1 MSIKSRWLA
10 GTVAATAM
18 AAFAAG
24 GLSWSLA
31 HAAPNSLGPV
41 ALTNASPPSFADL
54 IQHVAPAV
62 VSIDVTLT
70 PAAENVALQEDEGAP
85 DEGQDSGGPEVGGRS
100 SGGVSPFQFFFG
112 APGAQGQGQGN
123 PFAGIPGF
131 PGFGQGGGAP
141 LKEQATASGFFISPD
156 GYIVTN
162 NHVVQGATS
171 ITVRLADQ
179 RQFKAR
185 LIGRDPATDLAVI
198 KIDGTGFTYVNF
210 EDKAQPRVGDWVVA
224 VGNPYDLGGT
234 ATAGIVSA
242 LARPNVSQSSFVDY
256 MQIDAP
262 INRGN
267 SGGPTFDV
275 YGRVVGVNAAIY
287 SPSGGSVGIGFAIP
301 ADVAES
307 VTRQLIAHG
316 HVSRGYIGA
325 EIQGITPDIAASLGI
340 RPGEGALVAQL
351 TPGGPAER
359 GGLKVGDVIVGV
371 DGQPVHTASALTQRV
386 AMVGAGQ
393 ALQLQILRD
402 GHPTTIALRA
412 ALRPS
417 EAQLASADLG
427 AAGGGDGAAA
437 EESARILGMR
447 LTPLDPQT
455 RQRYGLADST
465 SGVLVQGVGADSDA
479 AAKGLHP
486 GDVIVRAGDRRV
498 TSSADVASAV
508 ADARRTGR
516 HDVLLLVSRNGRT
529 VFIPVGVQSARG

>member
-1 MSIKSRWLA
+1 MSIKQRWIA
-10 GTVAATAM
+10 GSAAVVAITGC
-18 AAFAAG
+18 AAG
-24 GLSWSLA
+24 GLGWSMA
-31 HAAPNSLGPV
+31 HAAPNSVAPI
-41 ALTNASPPSFADL
+41 ALTYASPPSFADL
-54 IQHVAPAV
+54 IQRVAPAV
-62 VSIDVTLT
+62 VSIDVTLK
-70 PAAENVALQEDEGAP
+70 PSAENVALQEEGGQE
-85 DEGQDSGGPEVGGRS
+85 EGGQSFGGP
-100 SGGVSPFQFFFG
+100 SPFQFFFG
-112 APGAQGQGQGN
+112 APGQPS

-131 PGFGQGGGAP
+131 PGSGPGGAP

-171 ITVRLADQ
+171 ITVRLADH

-198 KIDGTGFTYVNF
+198 KVDGAGFTYVNF
-210 EDKAQPRVGDWVVA
+210 EDKARPRVGDWVVA

-242 LARPNVSQSSFVDY
+242 LARPNISQSSFVDY

-287 SPSGGSVGIGFAIP
+287 TPSGGSVGIGFAIP

-340 RPGEGALVAQL
+340 RPDEGALVAEL

-359 GGLKVGDVIVGV
+359 GGLKVGDVVVGV
-371 DGQPVHTASALTQRV
+371 DGQAVHTPSALTQRV
-386 AMVGAGQ
+386 ALVGAGQ
-393 ALQLQILRD
+393 TIQVQVLRD
-402 GHPTTIALRA
+402 GRPLTVSVRA
-412 ALRPS
+412 ALRPP
-417 EAQLASADLG
+417 EAQLASTDLG
-427 AAGGGDGAAA
+427 SAEGGDAAA
-437 EESARILGMR
+437 EESARILGMH
-447 LTPLDPQT
+447 LAPVDPET
-455 RQRYGLADST
+455 RERYGLASST
-465 SGVLVQGVGADSDA
+465 SGVVVQGVAADSDA

-486 GDVIVRAGDRRV
+486 GDVIVRAGERKV
-498 TSSADVASAV
+498 ASSADVASAV

-516 HDVLLLVSRNGRT
+516 NDVLFLVSRNGRT
-529 VFIPVGVQSARG
+529 IFIPVGVKSAQG

>member
-1 MSIKSRWLA
+1 MSIKRRWIA
-10 GTVAATAM
+10 GSAAVVSITAC
-18 AAFAAG
+18 AAG
-24 GLSWSLA
+24 GLGWSMA
-31 HAAPNSLGPV
+31 HAAPNSVGPV
-41 ALTNASPPSFADL
+41 ALAYASPPSFADL
-54 IQHVAPAV
+54 IQRVAPAV
-62 VSIDVTLT
+62 VSIDVTLK
-70 PAAENVALQEDEGAP
+70 PSAENVALQEEGGQE
-85 DEGQDSGGPEVGGRS
+85 EGGQEARSFGGP
-100 SGGVSPFQFFFG
+100 SPFQFFFG
-112 APGAQGQGQGN
+112 APGQPS

-131 PGFGQGGGAP
+131 PGSGQGGGAP

-171 ITVRLADQ
+171 ITVRLADH

-198 KIDGTGFTYVNF
+198 KVDGAGFTYVNF
-210 EDKAQPRVGDWVVA
+210 EDKARPRVGDWVVA

-242 LARPNVSQSSFVDY
+242 LARPNISQSSFVDY

-287 SPSGGSVGIGFAIP
+287 TPSGGSVGIGFAIP

-340 RPGEGALVAQL
+340 RPDEGALVAEL

-359 GGLKVGDVIVGV
+359 GGLKVGDVVVGV
-371 DGQPVHTASALTQRV
+371 DGQPVHTPSALTQRV
-386 AMVGAGQ
+386 ALVGAGQ
-393 ALQLQILRD
+393 TIQLQVLRD
-402 GHPTTIALRA
+402 GRPLTVSVRA
-412 ALRPS
+412 ALRPP

-427 AAGGGDGAAA
+427 SAEGGDAAA
-437 EESARILGMR
+437 EESARILGMH
-447 LTPLDPQT
+447 LAPVDPET
-455 RQRYGLADST
+455 RERYGLASST
-465 SGVLVQGVGADSDA
+465 SGVVVQGVAADSDA

-486 GDVIVRAGDRRV
+486 GDVIVRAGDHRV
-498 TSSADVASAV
+498 ASSADVASAV

-516 HDVLLLVSRNGRT
+516 NDVLFLVSRNGRT
-529 VFIPVGVQSARG
+529 IFIPVGVKSAQG